1 MDHGP
6 NVNCLVSVE
15 GLLGRGMMPAVQ
27 GRYRRRVEAM
37 RLEELWAATVRPT
50 RSSGGWGWGL
60 ARVGICRESQ
70 CSDNILHDLK
80 LGMKEESKVLK
91 IRTEGG
97 G

>member
-1 MDHGP
+1 M
-6 NVNCLVSVE
+6 
-15 GLLGRGMMPAVQ
+15 
-27 GRYRRRVEAM
+27 
-37 RLEELWAATVRPT
+37 RPT